1 MTHKKFREILIH
13 EFIIHSQEQNVTAS
27 GISGGRPS
35 QTASQL
41 SRLEVKHS
49 RHWPAKGTRQRC
61 RVCSL
66 RKKTGTTHY
75 FGRKCDVGPCLVD
88 CFEVWHTRVDLTC

>member
-1 MTHKKFREILIH
+1 MTHKKFREILVR

-27 GISGGRPS
+27 GISWGIPS

-49 RHWPAKGTRQRC
+49 QHWPAK
-61 RVCSL
+61 
-66 RKKTGTTHY
+66 
-75 FGRKCDVGPCLVD
+75 
-88 CFEVWHTRVDLTC
+88 